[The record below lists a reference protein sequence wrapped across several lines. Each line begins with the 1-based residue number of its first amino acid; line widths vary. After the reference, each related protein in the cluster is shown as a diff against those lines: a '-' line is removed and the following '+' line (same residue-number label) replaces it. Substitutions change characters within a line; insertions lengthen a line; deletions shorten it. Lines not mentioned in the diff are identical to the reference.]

1 MILNKIKKCIV
12 LTIVISSLLVS
23 AEASDSDFDGVPDN
37 IDKCPNSK
45 ITDIVNKDGC
55 MVKKLHFKST
65 KLSSKKDKRINKFTY
80 LHSKLKPFK
89 IIHPEKSKLTLI
101 AGVGYEKSDSNTS
114 ANYKS
119 FSVVYNYDKLTALA
133 SYSHSKIGEAIND
146 LTLAVYYTFTITPQ
160 STFELGT
167 GSCISLNSKKDNR
180 TDYFLSAK
188 YNYYFKKYNIGIK
201 YEHTFMRDFNTKDTN
216 LFNISFGMMLN
227 KKLYLQ
233 LSYETQNALYRD
245 TKRVN
250 TIGLYA
256 NYSINKHWF
265 ISTELTKDIRDS
277 NTYSANFNIGYNY

>member
-1 MILNKIKKCIV
+1 
-12 LTIVISSLLVS
+12 
-23 AEASDSDFDGVPDN
+23 
-37 IDKCPNSK
+37 
-45 ITDIVNKDGC
+45 
-55 MVKKLHFKST
+55 MVKKLHFKSI
-65 KLSSKKDKRINKFTY
+65 KLSSKKDKRINRSTY
-80 LHSKLKPFK
+80 LHSNLKPFK

-167 GSCISLNSKKDNR
+167 GSCISLNSKKNNR

>member
-1 MILNKIKKCIV
+1 MILDKFKKGIV
-12 LTIVISSLLVS
+12 FTVVISSLLVN
-23 AEASDSDFDGVPDN
+23 AEASDSDFDGVPDS

-55 MVKKLHFKST
+55 IVKKLRFKST
-65 KLSSKKDKRINKFTY
+65 KIFSKKNKKINRFIY
-80 LHSKLKPFK
+80 LHRKLKPLK
-89 IIHPEKSKLTLI
+89 TINPKKPKLTVI
-101 AGVGYEKSDSNTS
+101 TGVGYAKSDSNTS

-133 SYSHSKIGEAIND
+133 SYSHSKIGEAIDD
-146 LTLAVYYTFTITPQ
+146 LTLAIYCTFTIAPQ
-160 STFELGT
+160 STFELGAGT
-167 GSCISLNSKKDNR
+167 YISLNSKKDNR

-216 LFNISFGMMLN
+216 LFNISLGMMLN

-233 LSYETQNALYRD
+233 LSYETQNALYKNK
-245 TKRVN
+245 KRAN

-256 NYSINKHWF
+256 NYSINRHWF
-265 ISTELTKDIRDS
+265 ISTELKKDTRNS
-277 NTYSANFNIGYNY
+277 NSYNANLSIGYNY